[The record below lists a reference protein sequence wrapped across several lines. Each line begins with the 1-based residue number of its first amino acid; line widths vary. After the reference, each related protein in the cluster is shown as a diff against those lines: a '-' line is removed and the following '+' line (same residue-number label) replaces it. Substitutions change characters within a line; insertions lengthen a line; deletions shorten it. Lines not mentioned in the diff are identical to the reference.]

1 MRLLLLKSRVE
12 VQVRRMTTRPALGP
26 CVSFKLDEDTHLK
39 LVNAKE
45 RSGRSKAG
53 EVVLRVKD
61 HLLRYPDF
69 YPTVTY
75 KSVSFGPV
83 VMARFDEDTN
93 KKLIAAKNKSNSS
106 MSHEV
111 YLRLKAHLFEFPDF
125 YSSEVEVIR
134 RSVSET

>member
-53 EVVLRVKD
+53 EVVLRV
-61 HLLRYPDF
+61 RITFYAIRF

-93 KKLIAAKNKSNSS
+93 KKLIAAKNKSNRSK
-106 MSHEV
+106 SHEV

>member
-1 MRLLLLKSRVE
+1 M
-12 VQVRRMTTRPALGP
+12 RRMTTRPALGP

-75 KSVSFGPV
+75 LSLIHISEPTRPV
-83 VMARFDEDTN
+83 C
-93 KKLIAAKNKSNSS
+93 SS
-106 MSHEV
+106 RM
-111 YLRLKAHLFEFPDF
+111 P
-125 YSSEVEVIR
+125 SSA
-134 RSVSET
+134 

>member
-1 MRLLLLKSRVE
+1 M
-12 VQVRRMTTRPALGP
+12 RRMTTRPALGP

-93 KKLIAAKNKSNSS
+93 KKLIAAKNKRERSEFCV
-106 MSHEV
+106 M
-111 YLRLKAHLFEFPDF
+111 LKILQRHHFIQPSFK
-125 YSSEVEVIR
+125 ING
-134 RSVSET
+134 

>member
-1 MRLLLLKSRVE
+1 
-12 VQVRRMTTRPALGP
+12 MTTRPALGP

-93 KKLIAAKNKSNSS
+93 KKLIAAKNKSNRSRMKFIFVS
-106 MSHEV
+106 KH
-111 YLRLKAHLFEFPDF
+111 HLFEFPDF

>member
-1 MRLLLLKSRVE
+1 LMMSLWDALRMNMMISYQEL
-12 VQVRRMTTRPALGP
+12 VRTFL
-26 CVSFKLDEDTHLK
+26 SFKLDEDTHLK

-93 KKLIAAKNKSNSS
+93 KKLIAAKNKSNRSK
-106 MSHEV
+106 SHEV

>member
-93 KKLIAAKNKSNSS
+93 KKLIELKIKVTEASRMKFIFVSKHICSNFLIFIVLKS
-106 MSHEV
+106 
-111 YLRLKAHLFEFPDF
+111 K
-125 YSSEVEVIR
+125 
-134 RSVSET
+134 

>member
-93 KKLIAAKNKSNSS
+93 KKLIAAKNKVTEASRMKFIFVSKHICSNFLIFI
-106 MSHEV
+106 V
-111 YLRLKAHLFEFPDF
+111 LK
-125 YSSEVEVIR
+125 SK
-134 RSVSET
+134 

>member
-53 EVVLRVKD
+53 EGLC
-61 HLLRYPDF
+61 
-69 YPTVTY
+69 
-75 KSVSFGPV
+75 
-83 VMARFDEDTN
+83 
-93 KKLIAAKNKSNSS
+93 
-106 MSHEV
+106 
-111 YLRLKAHLFEFPDF
+111 
-125 YSSEVEVIR
+125 
-134 RSVSET
+134 

>member
-1 MRLLLLKSRVE
+1 
-12 VQVRRMTTRPALGP
+12 MTTRPALGP

-83 VMARFDEDTN
+83 EGAN
-93 KKLIAAKNKSNSS
+93 KQVISSQADSLIKIS
-106 MSHEV
+106 
-111 YLRLKAHLFEFPDF
+111 R
-125 YSSEVEVIR
+125 
-134 RSVSET
+134 

>member
-1 MRLLLLKSRVE
+1 
-12 VQVRRMTTRPALGP
+12 MTTRPALGP

-75 KSVSFGPV
+75 KSVSFGNAV
-83 VMARFDEDTN
+83 NLLMTI
-93 KKLIAAKNKSNSS
+93 LIC
-106 MSHEV
+106 SHSILV
-111 YLRLKAHLFEFPDF
+111 T
-125 YSSEVEVIR
+125 SG
-134 RSVSET
+134 